1 MKNILPVGKLPAD
14 LLARL
19 LSEAPIRDERVL
31 LGPGIGLDCAVID
44 MGDRL
49 LVWKSDPITFA
60 TDEIGWYAVQ
70 VNSNDIA
77 TTGATPRWMLV
88 TLLLPEG
95 ATTEEMVEE
104 IFGQVY
110 RACDSA
116 GIALVGGHSE
126 ITYGL
131 DRPILIATLT
141 GEVEREKLVTPQ
153 GCQPGDR
160 VLLTKGVP
168 IEGAA
173 ILARQF
179 PGRLTG
185 ILTTQELEAAQ
196 RMLYEPGISVRREAK
211 VAVEAGQVTAM
222 HDPTEGGLA
231 TALWELAEASHLSMR
246 FDPEA
251 TPIPDLARRI
261 CHAFG
266 LDPLGTIASGA
277 LLITA
282 APESVKD
289 ILRALESEGI
299 ACAEIGRMEAGP
311 AKVWIDKEGGSELL
325 PRPLRDEI
333 ARVYET
339 SEEGD

>member
-1 MKNILPVGKLPAD
+1 MDNIIPVGKLPSD

-19 LSEAPIRDERVL
+19 LAGAPVHDKRVL

-77 TTGATPRWMLV
+77 TTGALPRWMLV

-95 ATTEEMVEE
+95 KTTPALVEE
-104 IFGQVY
+104 IFGQVF
-110 RACDSA
+110 RACENA

-131 DRPILIATLT
+131 DRPILVATLT
-141 GEVEREKLVTPQ
+141 GEVQREQLVTPQ
-153 GCQPGDR
+153 GCRPGDR

-168 IEGAA
+168 IEGTAV
-173 ILARQF
+173 LARQF
-179 PGRLTG
+179 PERLSG
-185 ILTTQELEAAQ
+185 VLSQQELSQAQ
-196 RMLYEPGISVRREAK
+196 QYLYSPGISVLKDARIALQ
-211 VAVEAGQVTAM
+211 AGRVTSM

-231 TALWELAEASHLSMR
+231 TALWELAEAAGVSIR
-246 FDPEA
+246 FEPGA
-251 TPIPDLARRI
+251 VPVPPLAERVCR
-261 CHAFG
+261 AFG

-277 LLITA
+277 LLLTVS
-282 APESVKD
+282 PESASSV
-289 ILRALESEGI
+289 LRALENEGI
-299 ACAEIGRMEAGP
+299 ACAEIGGVEAGEP
-311 AKVWIDKEGGSELL
+311 QVQVEKNGRVESL
-325 PRPLRDEI
+325 PRPVRDEI
-333 ARVYET
+333 ARLYEA
-339 SEEGD
+339 S

>member
-1 MKNILPVGKLPAD
+1 MKTSLPVGKLPAD

-19 LSEAPIRDERVL
+19 LAGAPVRDPRVI

-60 TDEIGWYAVQ
+60 TEEIGWYAVQ
-70 VNSNDIA
+70 VNTNDIV
-77 TTGATPRWMLV
+77 TTGALPRWMLV

-95 ATTEEMVEE
+95 ETTPELVEE

-110 RACDSA
+110 RACEHT

-131 DRPILIATLT
+131 DRPILVATLT
-141 GEVEREKLVTPQ
+141 GEVEREQLVTPR

-168 IEGAA
+168 IEGTA

-179 PGRLTG
+179 PERLAG
-185 ILTTQELEAAQ
+185 SLTPGELAEAQ
-196 RMLYEPGISVRREAK
+196 HYLYSPGISVLRDARTALR
-211 VAVEAGQVTAM
+211 AGRVTAM

-231 TALWELAEASHLSMR
+231 TALWELAEASGEALW
-246 FDPEA
+246 FDPA
-251 TPIPDLARRI
+251 AVPIPPLAQRV
-261 CHAFG
+261 CQAFG

-277 LLITA
+277 LLFTA
-282 APESVKD
+282 PVESAGE

-299 ACAEIGRMEAGP
+299 ACAEIGGIEAGP
-311 AKVWIDKEGGSELL
+311 PNVWVQKDGRREMLSKPS
-325 PRPLRDEI
+325 RDEI
-333 ARVYET
+333 AKLYEA
-339 SEEGD
+339 S